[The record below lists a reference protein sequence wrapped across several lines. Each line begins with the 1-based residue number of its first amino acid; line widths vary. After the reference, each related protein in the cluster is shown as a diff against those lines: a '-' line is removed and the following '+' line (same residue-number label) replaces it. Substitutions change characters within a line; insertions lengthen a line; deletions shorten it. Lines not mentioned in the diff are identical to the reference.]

1 MLLDQD
7 TNNNK
12 RLLISTKSLLD
23 HDDTNNEHG
32 YQTINQLKDEESVLF
47 NQELYLK
54 IISSKITSIHIQAL
68 LLYILSLV
76 TLSFLIFQ
84 MTIISRLI
92 QAQYLQTVFEMSL
105 SISLTFF
112 GISAGIVIN
121 YYYLNDDFSFKN
133 KVIVCS
139 SITCSLGLLIIV
151 TRSEFIMYLAY
162 PILIFVYSIKFFSI
176 SNFFEELFQH
186 EQYDTMKSS
195 LLGLFSLT
203 FLFVFLNFTQV
214 KNWQLFLI
222 SSLVLNFSILIFS
235 IFISEEPRYYLKINQ
250 EHIFF
255 DQLEKINDNPINEG
269 ERKHILE
276 EMKKMDLD
284 DKSSRLSSLFSD
296 EFHLFG
302 ILYFIITCLISY
314 VTVGMAV
321 IGVFYC
327 YDEHYRTRNTL
338 KPLFYFLIIS
348 VFGPFFGL
356 FLSCYTRIK
365 RKILIITHFCL
376 LIILAFLMIFFNM
389 ATQYIGGVFLF
400 FSLSL
405 AILFMKFGKEIYC
418 NSHHYKL
425 NILFCFTI
433 FSFAFVSV
441 LIINS
446 LLFIMLNASLIS
458 LVVISFIGLI
468 LSIFINLDLV

>member
-1 MLLDQD
+1 
-7 TNNNK
+7 
-12 RLLISTKSLLD
+12 
-23 HDDTNNEHG
+23 
-32 YQTINQLKDEESVLF
+32 
-47 NQELYLK
+47 
-54 IISSKITSIHIQAL
+54 
-68 LLYILSLV
+68 
-76 TLSFLIFQ
+76 
-84 MTIISRLI
+84 
-92 QAQYLQTVFEMSL
+92 
-105 SISLTFF
+105 
-112 GISAGIVIN
+112 
-121 YYYLNDDFSFKN
+121 
-133 KVIVCS
+133 
-139 SITCSLGLLIIV
+139 
-151 TRSEFIMYLAY
+151 
-162 PILIFVYSIKFFSI
+162 
-176 SNFFEELFQH
+176 
-186 EQYDTMKSS
+186 
-195 LLGLFSLT
+195 
-203 FLFVFLNFTQV
+203 
-214 KNWQLFLI
+214 
-222 SSLVLNFSILIFS
+222 
-235 IFISEEPRYYLKINQ
+235 
-250 EHIFF
+250 
-255 DQLEKINDNPINEG
+255 
-269 ERKHILE
+269 
-276 EMKKMDLD
+276 MDLD

-405 AILFMKFGKEIYC
+405 AILFMKFGKEIYS